1 MSCGVYLIFPPSHA
15 PIPPRTYRTNANN
28 ERNRYQRYWCKLNV
42 IRSQRGTLLSLCQ
55 QFEELLQTHDPHLF
69 FHMIQLGVHPLRV
82 ALPWI
87 QFAFVPLLDP
97 AEVLVL
103 WDRVLGFDD
112 LTVLPVLAAA
122 IFIFRSQAVMNTRDA
137 EGIKEI
143 FGDGAEL
150 RVAPLLQHFI
160 FPRPVRARKP
170 LATAVMPSSN
180 SYSSSA
186 AAGAANGQ
194 LQ

>member
-1 MSCGVYLIFPPSHA
+1 M
-15 PIPPRTYRTNANN
+15 
-28 ERNRYQRYWCKLNV
+28 

-122 IFIFRSQAVMNTRDA
+122 ISSLQSGHSSYSPFTDEKTHRIFQEECAR
-137 EGIKEI
+137 
-143 FGDGAEL
+143 
-150 RVAPLLQHFI
+150 RVAVF
-160 FPRPVRARKP
+160 KEE
-170 LATAVMPSSN
+170 
-180 SYSSSA
+180 
-186 AAGAANGQ
+186 
-194 LQ
+194 

>member
-1 MSCGVYLIFPPSHA
+1 MTDASSA
-15 PIPPRTYRTNANN
+15 PGGLGELLGA
-28 ERNRYQRYWCKLNV
+28 LL
-42 IRSQRGTLLSLCQ
+42 GTL
-55 QFEELLQTHDPHLF
+55 
-69 FHMIQLGVHPLRV
+69 MIVRPE
-82 ALPWI
+82 ALPSI
-87 QFAFVPLLDP
+87 FSEDEALMSHMT
-97 AEVLVL
+97 A
-103 WDRVLGFDD
+103 
-112 LTVLPVLAAA
+112 VLPVLAAA
-122 IFIFRSQAVMNTRDA
+122 IFIFRSQAVINTRDA

-180 SYSSSA
+180 SHSSSA